1 MNRIR
6 LTLSVALAAFSVS
19 ALAQDPF
26 QVNLDAEPETIG
38 DLRPVFLEFR
48 SQALPAISPVE
59 VSRRYKKLFETSD
72 EPEVRIDALNRL
84 NNLENLTEGEIGI
97 AQELEQQIYLEA
109 LDSYESILARGSYH
123 GKLDEMLY
131 QMAKAHALVGEP
143 ERSIDRLKQLTA
155 MYPESDL
162 VPEAWF
168 RIGESY
174 FAGGEYGPAEQQY
187 LKVLDSESDPKLQER
202 ARYMLGWSQYKQG
215 ERAFARA
222 AETFLKVLDANAAAS
237 NNFMEVP
244 ASATDMVQDTFR
256 ILAIMAAR
264 DDGPDT
270 IADWLDQN
278 GNRDYQHLLYDRLA
292 DYYAVHREF
301 ERSVSVNRNFV
312 SAEPRHPARPEFL
325 AQIVDVWLRAGET
338 GKARQA
344 RADYV
349 NAFFSD
355 ADWALLD
362 EQQQARWQDFSRRLA
377 DHHYNQGKDTGA
389 ADQFRAAGR
398 YYQQLA
404 LRAEAP
410 GEPLRLAGDS
420 WLQAGDYQQAL
431 ASFQAAAYQSGN
443 YDDADDAAWASLTL
457 QRDLLDGELISA
469 GSPATIEG
477 VSVRALADNAE
488 RFGSAFPADDRLAG
502 LNADLANRLS
512 GAGMHQRAVTFARAS
527 VDNPAVAVAD
537 AYSAWLAMGQS
548 LMATA
553 SFDGAERAWRSALG
567 LVDKPGFPQEHRS
580 DAGEVRAQLAASI
593 YRQAEQAVEAGATD
607 TAVAQFLRVQSVLP
621 GSEIAITARFD
632 AANTLLNAQRWQA
645 AINELQRFRKDYPS
659 HRLSASIS
667 EKLVFAYQESGQP
680 VRAGDELMAGIARAQ
695 DPAAVRVRA
704 AALYHQ
710 GDAIDKRNRLYL
722 QHLETQGRATTASAH
737 VLNQTMRKR
746 LVDSGVRPESL
757 RLELLNVELASD
769 WHSDQTLSWAATIAL
784 DLGQAAAGTFQ
795 DIRLTD
801 PLPESLGR
809 KQAALERARSRF
821 EQAARLG
828 SGEQQ
833 ARAMYHNAELSRQLA
848 RDLMD
853 SERPQGLSDLELA
866 QYDMLLEEEAYPFE
880 EQAIRMHAR
889 NHERVG
895 EEGFNEWVGR
905 SLEAL
910 SELFPGR
917 YQREPRWMG
926 WQQEGNDGA

>member
-1 MNRIR
+1 MKRIR
-6 LTLSVALAAFSVS
+6 LTLSLALAAFSLS

-26 QVNLDAEPETIG
+26 RVNLDAEPETIG

-48 SQALPAISPVE
+48 NQALPAISPVE

-84 NNLENLTEGEIGI
+84 NNLENLTEGEVGI

-143 ERSIDRLKQLTA
+143 TRSIDRLKQLTA
-155 MYPESDL
+155 MYPESGL
-162 VPEAWF
+162 VPEAQF
-168 RIGESY
+168 RIGENY

-187 LKVLDSESDPKLQER
+187 LKVLASESDPKLQER

-215 ERAFARA
+215 GRAFARA
-222 AETFLKVLDANAAAS
+222 SETFLKVLDANAAAS
-237 NNFMEVP
+237 NNFREVP

-256 ILAIMAAR
+256 ILAIMAAQEQ
-264 DDGPDT
+264 GPQT
-270 IADWLDQN
+270 IARWLNEHGQ
-278 GNRDYQHLLYDRLA
+278 RDYQHLLYDRLA

-312 SAEPRHPARPEFL
+312 AAKPNHPSRPEFL

-338 GKARQA
+338 ALAREA
-344 RADYV
+344 RADFV
-349 NAFFSD
+349 NAFFAD
-355 ADWALLD
+355 ADWASLD
-362 EQQQARWQDFSRRLA
+362 EKQQARWRDFSGRLA
-377 DHHYNQGKDTGA
+377 DYHYNRGKESGA
-389 ADQFRAAGR
+389 VAQFRAAGR

-404 LRAEAP
+404 LRVENA

-431 ASFQAAAYQSGN
+431 ASFQASAYQNSG
-443 YDDADDAAWASLTL
+443 YEEADDAAWASLTL
-457 QRDLLDGELISA
+457 QRDLLDGELQST
-469 GSPATIEG
+469 SPDGVQG
-477 VSVRALADNAE
+477 VSVQALADNAE
-488 RFGSAFPADDRLAG
+488 RFARTFPEDNRLAG

-512 GAGMHQRAVTFARAS
+512 GAGIHQRAISFARAS
-527 VDNPAVAVAD
+527 VDNPAVSVAD

-567 LVDKPGFPQEHRS
+567 LLDNPRFPEQHRE
-580 DAGEVRAQLAASI
+580 DAGQVREQLAASI
-593 YRQAEQAVEAGATD
+593 YRQAEQAVEAGEVD
-607 TAVAQFLRVQSVLP
+607 RAVAHFQRVATVLP

-632 AANTLLNAQRWQA
+632 AANTLLNAERWQT
-645 AINELQRFRKDYPS
+645 AINELQRFRNDLPN
-659 HRLSASIS
+659 HRLSATIS

-680 VRAGDELMAGIARAQ
+680 VRAGDELMAGIASAQ

-710 GDAIDKRNRLYL
+710 GEAVDKRNRLYL
-722 QHLETQGRATTASAH
+722 EHLDRQGRATTAAAH

-746 LVDSGVRPESL
+746 LVESGVRTESL
-757 RLELLNVELASD
+757 SLELLNVELASD
-769 WHSDQTLSWAATIAL
+769 WHSDETLAWAATVAL
-784 DLGQAAAGTFQ
+784 DLGQEAGEEFSE
-795 DIRLTD
+795 IRLTD

-809 KQAALERARSRF
+809 KQAALEKARGRF
-821 EQAARLG
+821 EQAVTLG
-828 SGEQQ
+828 NDEQQ
-833 ARAMYHNAELSRQLA
+833 ARAMFHNAELSRQLA
-848 RDLMD
+848 RDLME
-853 SERPQGLSDLELA
+853 SERPDGLNDLEMA

-889 NHERVG
+889 NHERVS

-905 SLEAL
+905 SLDAL

-926 WQQEGNDGA
+926 WKQEGNDGV